1 MTSNCPAVLNPALKR
16 PGRIDLQVE
25 FTLASGEQIRQIY
38 ARMYALPKTYHSADA
53 AAGVQLRD
61 CIELKTDHQSQELID
76 MAETFA
82 KHLPPL
88 TVSPAEVQGFL
99 LKYKDF
105 PKSALERVCEWRD
118 ELLATRDDEIEM
130 SKRKQTHRL
139 GL

>member
-1 MTSNCPAVLNPALKR
+1 M
-16 PGRIDLQVE
+16 
-25 FTLASGEQIRQIY
+25 
-38 ARMYALPKTYHSADA
+38 
-53 AAGVQLRD
+53 
-61 CIELKTDHQSQELID
+61 D

-82 KHLPPL
+82 KHLPPS

>member
-1 MTSNCPAVLNPALKR
+1 MYLCCSLACWSIVSFLAITSFVFPTALF
-16 PGRIDLQVE
+16 QYN
-25 FTLASGEQIRQIY
+25 FF
-38 ARMYALPKTYHSADA
+38 ARNA
-53 AAGVQLRD
+53 ATVSSRLDD
-61 CIELKTDHQSQELID
+61 CIELKTDHQSQELMD

-82 KHLPPL
+82 KHLPPS

-105 PKSALERVCEWRD
+105 PKGALERVCEWRD

-130 SKRKQTHRL
+130 SKTKQTHRQ